1 MESSSQPVSPDKSFS
16 PSLASHEVLV
26 TVSRTDRHHYWIWF
40 WFWQEGIK
48 SFHSKNREARRTCC
62 CGPHDPRNST
72 SILSLAEQPEF
83 NGKEKCSLEF
93 VSEVVAFC
101 LFCFSSASSQLTT
114 FSCLSLKRDFV
125 SFEPKEVSVCFHPVT
140 SQYLILKEKTE
151 PGLSH
156 VLCGRMSCPVKGPW
170 TITREKDLAKQVT
183 YPS

>member
-1 MESSSQPVSPDKSFS
+1 M
-16 PSLASHEVLV
+16 
-26 TVSRTDRHHYWIWF
+26 
-40 WFWQEGIK
+40 
-48 SFHSKNREARRTCC
+48 HSKNRGARRTCC
-62 CGPHDPRNST
+62 CVPYDPRNSA
-72 SILSLAEQPEF
+72 SVPSLAEQPEF

-151 PGLSH
+151 TGLFPCDLWED
-156 VLCGRMSCPVKGPW
+156 VVSCKRSLDNHPRDG
-170 TITREKDLAKQVT
+170 
-183 YPS
+183 SS